1 MENLPLSKTDLDRY
15 ERSVALLE
23 DVVAQ
28 INKDFRLQGFDVE
41 FSGKGETAYQELTD
55 QLKPVIE
62 YMLEHQ
68 SDTFWNLIYGIDLN
82 ERKVKDILFGTQE
95 EPDAIGQLTD
105 LILKRELQK
114 VVIRYHYSGK
124 QLP

>member
-1 MENLPLSKTDLDRY
+1 MEILPLSTSDFNRY
-15 ERSVALLE
+15 QRSVGLLQ

-28 INKDFRLQGFDVE
+28 INKDFRLNGFDVE
-41 FSGKGETAYQELTD
+41 FSGEGETAYQELSE
-55 QLKPVIE
+55 QLIPVIE

-68 SDTFWNLIYGIDLN
+68 TETFWNLVYSIDLN
-82 ERKVKDILFGTQE
+82 EAKVKQILFGQE
-95 EPDAIGQLTD
+95 EVENAIGQLTD

-114 VVIRYHYSGK
+114 VVIRHFYSGR